1 MERNGGVAFGHSKAG
16 LDGSGAGGVSAP
28 TAISSNLSRSMVMTA
43 TLFER
48 LGGEAGITRLVTDIV
63 DNHYRNPLIRTRF
76 EQIKDRAAVERHSVE
91 FLCAGSGGPQA
102 YTGRD
107 LPSVHR
113 GMNISEQELIAAIDD
128 IVAAMTKNKLE
139 QSVQNEVVAILYS
152 LKGEVLRL

>member
-1 MERNGGVAFGHSKAG
+1 MA
-16 LDGSGAGGVSAP
+16 
-28 TAISSNLSRSMVMTA
+28 T

-48 LGGEAGITRLVTDIV
+48 LGGKDGIQRLVTDIV

-76 EQIKDRAAVERHSVE
+76 EQVKDRAALERHSVE
-91 FLCAGSGGPQA
+91 FLCGGSGGPQS

-107 LPSVHR
+107 LLSTHK

-128 IVAAMTKNKLE
+128 IVAAMTKNHLD

-152 LKGEVLRL
+152 LKGDVLRH

>member
-1 MERNGGVAFGHSKAG
+1 MA
-16 LDGSGAGGVSAP
+16 
-28 TAISSNLSRSMVMTA
+28 A

-48 LGGEAGITRLVTDIV
+48 LGGKDGIQRLVTDIV

-76 EQIKDRAAVERHSVE
+76 EKVKDRAVLERHSVE

-107 LPSVHR
+107 LVSVHQ
-113 GMNISEQELIAAIDD
+113 GMNVSEQELIAAIDD
-128 IVAAMTKNKLE
+128 IVAAMTKNHLD

-152 LKGEVLRL
+152 LKGDVLRR

>member
-1 MERNGGVAFGHSKAG
+1 MAAS
-16 LDGSGAGGVSAP
+16 
-28 TAISSNLSRSMVMTA
+28 
-43 TLFER
+43 LFDR
-48 LGGEAGITRLVTDIV
+48 LGGEEGIRRLVTDIV

-91 FLCAGSGGPQA
+91 FLCTGSGGPQA

-107 LPSVHR
+107 LLSVHK

-128 IVAAMTKNKLE
+128 IVAAMSKNQLE

-152 LKGEVLRL
+152 LKGEVLRR

>member
-1 MERNGGVAFGHSKAG
+1 
-16 LDGSGAGGVSAP
+16 
-28 TAISSNLSRSMVMTA
+28 MTS

-48 LGGEAGITRLVTDIV
+48 LGGQDGIQRLVTDIL

-76 EQIKDRAAVERHSVE
+76 EQIKDRAVVERHSVE

-107 LPSVHR
+107 MASAHK
-113 GMNISEQELIAAIDD
+113 GMNVSEQELIAAIDD
-128 IVAAMTKNKLE
+128 IVEAMTKNQLD

-152 LKGEVLRL
+152 LKGEVLRH

>member
-1 MERNGGVAFGHSKAG
+1 M
-16 LDGSGAGGVSAP
+16 P
-28 TAISSNLSRSMVMTA
+28 A

-48 LGGEAGITRLVTDIV
+48 LGGKDGIQRLVTDIV

-76 EQIKDRAAVERHSVE
+76 EKVKDRAALERHSVE

-107 LPSVHR
+107 LVSAHQ
-113 GMNISEQELIAAIDD
+113 GMNVNEQELIAAIDD
-128 IVAAMTKNKLE
+128 IVAAMTKNHLD

-152 LKGEVLRL
+152 LKGDVLRR